1 MLSLSQTLS
10 AAFTNEVLVGVA
22 GVSSPEGLGCCCFL
36 LSFFTSGV
44 RGSGFGVRGFRG
56 LGLSVH
62 GCRGFTTSRVSALGS
77 GFQGL

>member
-44 RGSGFGVRGFRG
+44 RGLGFGGFG
-56 LGLSVH
+56 
-62 GCRGFTTSRVSALGS
+62 A
-77 GFQGL
+77 